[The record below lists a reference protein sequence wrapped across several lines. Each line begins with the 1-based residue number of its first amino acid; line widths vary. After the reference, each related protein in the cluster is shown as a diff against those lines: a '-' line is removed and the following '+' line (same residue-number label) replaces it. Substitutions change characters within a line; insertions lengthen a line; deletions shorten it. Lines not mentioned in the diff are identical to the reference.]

1 LSRLDWSWGIAPVL
15 AKASSAS
22 RWLCHALDGD
32 AADAYLGVLEPPDG
46 SVLMPYATNA
56 LDGTRVYFEDDGGG
70 RAGVVLHGGF
80 LDSIDEVRE
89 SRIAQALPADE
100 FRLIYVDHRGL
111 GRSDKP
117 HDPDGYAMPVR
128 VADAVAVLDELG
140 VELTHFIGT
149 SWGGRLCFG
158 IGEHAPERVLS
169 LVIGG
174 QQPYAWPDSPITRVV
189 TGGLVASRSEGM
201 EGLVQALEGFW
212 GVRFPDTRRAR
223 WLDNDPAALQAAWK
237 AALAEGS
244 ISRNL
249 RAWQIRC
256 LIFIGA
262 GDADFLDQ
270 ARRAASEIPSAEFI
284 SLEGLDHYGAHTG
297 QDDPVLDAI
306 LRTLRGNGS

>member
-1 LSRLDWSWGIAPVL
+1 
-15 AKASSAS
+15 
-22 RWLCHALDGD
+22 
-32 AADAYLGVLEPPDG
+32 
-46 SVLMPYATNA
+46 MPYAKNA
-56 LDGTRVYFEDDGGG
+56 VDGNRVYFEDDGGDG
-70 RAGVVLHGGF
+70 APVVLHGGF
-80 LDSIDEVRE
+80 LDPIDEVRG

-117 HDPDGYAMPVR
+117 HDPDAYTMPLR
-128 VADAVAVLDELG
+128 VADEVAVLDELG
-140 VELTHFIGT
+140 IDRGHFIGT

-158 IGEHAPERVLS
+158 IGEHAPDRVRT

-189 TGGLVASRSEGM
+189 TEGLVAARTEGM
-201 EGLVQALEGFW
+201 EALVRGLEAFW
-212 GVRFPDTRRAR
+212 NVRFPEPRRTR
-223 WLDNDPAALQAAWK
+223 WLANDPGALGAAWK
-237 AALAEGS
+237 TALAEGP
-244 ISRNL
+244 ISKDL
-249 RAWQIRC
+249 SAWQIPC

-270 ARRAASEIPSAEFI
+270 ARRAADEIPSAEFI

-297 QDDPVLDAI
+297 QDDPLLDGI